1 MYTAKKG
8 TMYPVKRFVL
18 ELEQEKSV
26 EAFLK
31 LDAKI
36 WTTFL
41 KQQKGFVSKQIWR
54 QDIAPRVLH
63 IIVTWRSMEEWE
75 QIMEREWEKTAAAF
89 SKAFGNGYSLIEEHP
104 EAN

>member
-31 LDAKI
+31 LDA
-36 WTTFL
+36 
-41 KQQKGFVSKQIWR
+41 
-54 QDIAPRVLH
+54 
-63 IIVTWRSMEEWE
+63 
-75 QIMEREWEKTAAAF
+75 
-89 SKAFGNGYSLIEEHP
+89 
-104 EAN
+104 

>member
-31 LDAKI
+31 SGDRISRRGYCISLSPGGQWKN
-36 WTTFL
+36 
-41 KQQKGFVSKQIWR
+41 
-54 QDIAPRVLH
+54 
-63 IIVTWRSMEEWE
+63 
-75 QIMEREWEKTAAAF
+75 
-89 SKAFGNGYSLIEEHP
+89 GNR
-104 EAN
+104 

>member
-41 KQQKGFVSKQIWR
+41 KQQKGFVSKQ
-54 QDIAPRVLH
+54 
-63 IIVTWRSMEEWE
+63 
-75 QIMEREWEKTAAAF
+75 ERKGLCTGRLF
-89 SKAFGNGYSLIEEHP
+89 SADS
-104 EAN
+104 

>member
-54 QDIAPRVLH
+54 QDIAPRVLA
-63 IIVTWRSMEEWE
+63 VNGRMGTDNGAGMGKNCRS
-75 QIMEREWEKTAAAF
+75 IF
-89 SKAFGNGYSLIEEHP
+89 
-104 EAN
+104 